1 MSHVHTICVL
11 RVRISWKLHVAVKTR
26 HDGEFTVAQYSNEDH
41 LMMIFDEKYMN
52 TDNRL
57 KIIYL
62 ECFIMHLI
70 HIIDKGMGALKL
82 FFFNFR

>member
-1 MSHVHTICVL
+1 M
-11 RVRISWKLHVAVKTR
+11 KTR
-26 HDGEFTVAQYSNEDH
+26 HDGEFTVAQYGNEYH
-41 LMMIFDEKYMN
+41 SMVIFDEKYMN

-62 ECFIMHLI
+62 ECFIMRLI

-82 FFFNFR
+82 FFFNFGYFIN

>member
-1 MSHVHTICVL
+1 ML
-11 RVRISWKLHVAVKTR
+11 RLRISLKLPVVMKTR
-26 HDGEFTVAQYSNEDH
+26 HDGEFTVAQYSNEDR

-62 ECFIMHLI
+62 ECFIIRLI
-70 HIIDKGMGALKL
+70 HIIDKGIGTLKL
-82 FFFNFR
+82 FFFNSK